1 MNENTV
7 RLLKSASSV
16 LIAIGKQAK
25 RDGFAAALALYVS
38 LMQEGKSV
46 HICTEADVSQ
56 AEGLIGVDKI
66 ERALALGGNV
76 LKVSFPYSDGAI
88 DKVTYNI
95 TDDRFNLLVE
105 PRQGQA
111 TLDSKNVLFS
121 YTGGAVDAIVCIEAQ
136 SLESLGNLYM
146 ENPDIFDQQ
155 KIINIDRRFD
165 NKSFGIENIV
175 EKQYSSTS
183 EIVYD
188 VLSLMRTN
196 ISADAATNLYAG
208 TAVATNNFSSFST
221 NAHTFET
228 VSALLKLG
236 ARKPAPVRDRI
247 PNSFGMG
254 QSSFQYNQRPSQPFA
269 PMSAQQP
276 MPPTSVVQQMS
287 TQPQQVPQT
296 QQVQPSGV
304 VMQQTPTMNQPDKP
318 DITENKKPP
327 IDWLKP
333 KIFKSSDTKGI

>member
-38 LMQEGKSV
+38 LTQEGKSV

-165 NKSFGIENIV
+165 NNSFGIENIV
-175 EKQYSSTS
+175 EKQYF
-183 EIVYD
+183 
-188 VLSLMRTN
+188 L
-196 ISADAATNLYAG
+196 
-208 TAVATNNFSSFST
+208 
-221 NAHTFET
+221 H
-228 VSALLKLG
+228 
-236 ARKPAPVRDRI
+236 
-247 PNSFGMG
+247 
-254 QSSFQYNQRPSQPFA
+254 
-269 PMSAQQP
+269 
-276 MPPTSVVQQMS
+276 
-287 TQPQQVPQT
+287 
-296 QQVQPSGV
+296 
-304 VMQQTPTMNQPDKP
+304 
-318 DITENKKPP
+318 
-327 IDWLKP
+327 
-333 KIFKSSDTKGI
+333 

>member
-7 RLLKSASSV
+7 RLLKNASSV

-38 LMQEGKSV
+38 LTQEGKSV
-46 HICTEADVSQ
+46 HICTEADVAQ
-56 AEGLIGVDKI
+56 ADGLIGVDKI
-66 ERALALGGNV
+66 ERSLALGGNV

-105 PRQGQA
+105 PHQGQEA
-111 TLDSKNVLFS
+111 LDSKNVRFT
-121 YTGGAVDAIVCIEAQ
+121 YTGGAVDVIVCIEAQ
-136 SLESLGNLYM
+136 TLESLGNIYM

-155 KIINIDRRFD
+155 KVINIDRRFD
-165 NKSFGIENIV
+165 NKNFGVENIV

-188 VLSLMRTN
+188 VLSLMRST

-228 VSALLKLG
+228 VSSLLKLG
-236 ARKPAPVRDRI
+236 ARKPAPTQNRAQS
-247 PNSFGMG
+247 PFGMG
-254 QSSFQYNQRPSQPFA
+254 PSAFQYNQRPPQPFA
-269 PMSAQQP
+269 PMTPQQP
-276 MPPTSVVQQMS
+276 MPAPIAQQTSSQL
-287 TQPQQVPQT
+287 QPV

-304 VMQQTPTMNQPDKP
+304 VMQSPVANQPEKP
-318 DITENKKPP
+318 NATENKTPP

-333 KIFKSSDTKGI
+333 KIFK

>member
-1 MNENTV
+1 MNENTI
-7 RLLKSASSV
+7 RLLKNASSV

-38 LMQEGKSV
+38 LTQEGKSV
-46 HICTEADVSQ
+46 HLCTEADVAQ
-56 AEGLIGVDKI
+56 AEGLIGSDKI
-66 ERALALGGNV
+66 ERTLALGGNV

-105 PRQGQA
+105 PHQGQTA
-111 TLDSKNVLFS
+111 LDSKNVHFT
-121 YTGGAVDAIVCIEAQ
+121 YTGGAVDVIVCIEAQ
-136 SLESLGNLYM
+136 TLESLGNIYM

-165 NKSFGIENIV
+165 NKNFGAENIV

-188 VLSLMRTN
+188 ILTLMRTT

-228 VSALLKLG
+228 VSSLLKLG
-236 ARKPAPVRDRI
+236 ARKPAPVRDRA
-247 PNSFGMG
+247 
-254 QSSFQYNQRPSQPFA
+254 QSSFGVGPSAFQFNQRPPQPFA
-269 PMSAQQP
+269 PMRPQQP
-276 MPPTSVVQQMS
+276 IPTAPTQQMGQ
-287 TQPQQVPQT
+287 QPQPV

-304 VMQQTPTMNQPDKP
+304 VAQSPVMDLPENPP
-318 DITENKKPP
+318 LPVNKKPP

-333 KIFKSSDTKGI
+333 KIFKSSDTKSI

>member
-7 RLLKSASSV
+7 RLLKNASSV

-25 RDGFAAALALYVS
+25 RDGFAAALALYVT
-38 LMQEGKSV
+38 LTQEGKSV
-46 HICTEADVSQ
+46 HICTEADVAQ

-66 ERALALGGNV
+66 ERSLALGGNV

-105 PRQGQA
+105 PHQGQA
-111 TLDSKNVLFS
+111 ALDSKNVRFT

-136 SLESLGNLYM
+136 TLESLGNIYM

-155 KIINIDRRFD
+155 KVINIDRRFD
-165 NKSFGIENIV
+165 NKNFGVENIV

-188 VLSLMRTN
+188 ILSLMRST

-228 VSALLKLG
+228 VSSLLKLG
-236 ARKPAPVRDRI
+236 ARKPVPTQNRAQSP
-247 PNSFGMG
+247 FGMG
-254 QSSFQYNQRPSQPFA
+254 PNAFQYNQRPPQPFA
-269 PMSAQQP
+269 SMTPQQP
-276 MPPTSVVQQMS
+276 MPAPIAQQTSPQL
-287 TQPQQVPQT
+287 QPV

-304 VMQQTPTMNQPDKP
+304 VMQSPVVNQPEKP
-318 DITENKKPP
+318 NATENKPPP

-333 KIFKSSDTKGI
+333 KIFKSSDTKSI